1 MESILEYLALGVA
14 NYPDRCVFNF
24 LDCSQEPFGMQK
36 ISMKQLYDK
45 SCDMAWTLKKK
56 GAKKGDRAIIFSMQ
70 DAGTIYAI
78 LGCMMEGVVFTVIP
92 PPIDEAKLSRFISAL
107 NSCKPKFLISNYTLE
122 QESKRN
128 ITKTLLKKAF
138 LRVITLKRIYTDKLA
153 KHEKYT
159 PIRTYH
165 KDDLVYLQ
173 YTSGSTSEP
182 KGVMVTNG
190 NLMGCI
196 DSCREIIDFL
206 DGYNLVSWVPF
217 YHNIGL
223 IVTIF
228 IPLIVNTGTAYFIPT
243 LQFLQ
248 KPALWI
254 KTVSDF
260 KVNATVAPNSAY
272 EACTKLISKQD
283 AKQYDLSHVDLLVN
297 GSEFVYSQTIEK
309 FCDLFDIPQK
319 SFAAGY
325 GLSECVCVA
334 TISHFCYKYQKID
347 IDQYLAG
354 RFITTENT
362 PHKLVVSLGRPLN
375 NLKVLAV
382 KDNGS
387 LCAENE
393 IGEIYIQGN
402 NVCQG
407 YWKNPSETKRF
418 QATINGVEGFFYRTG
433 DMGLIFEGDLYLT
446 GRLTEMIIVNGKNIF
461 PNDVSLLIHQQC
473 PTLQK
478 DAISIFSIQTENR
491 EEPILCIESDECA
504 FASIVRD
511 INRTVAQSYNFSFSN
526 IVFVRKNTFPR
537 TDNRKIR
544 INAIKQFYEQNKL
557 EVLYSTKTAPNNDN
571 SMFDELTTPLSAK
584 ASIDEIKTCVRSV
597 FKKFV
602 APVEFDDTT
611 LFTDL
616 GTNSLTVVEMLSKL
630 ERQSGIEIDIRQITS
645 ALNVNDLSLHIQLS
659 LRGEKQTSLNLAAE
673 CILADDIRP
682 QQNYTLQPN
691 QCHNILLTGST
702 GFLGAYLIRSLIK
715 QTNGNITLYCHV
727 RAENQQS
734 AMERIIKNMQ
744 FFQCWEETFQ
754 TNIIA
759 IPGDLKKPHLG
770 IEDNLYAK
778 LCTTIDAIYHNGAVL
793 NFLFPYTQL
802 KRTNVVGTIECLRF
816 ACTGTPKYF
825 HYVSSYSV
833 YDNPSHFDKIGL
845 ESDPFLSSEGYFLG
859 YSETKWVAEKLV
871 TEAATRGLKTTLY
884 RPGEI
889 TASIKENIWK
899 LEDMISRT
907 IVGCIQMHAAPDID
921 ISLPLTPVDYVS
933 DAITHISRQ
942 TNAIGKCF
950 NLTNKTP
957 INFKT
962 ICQFTKNAGYTLDIL
977 PYDEWIQKLAACSFE
992 ENALSIL
999 SRLFIDKRKDGEGLT
1014 ERYGSKQAHI
1024 DTTNTDTLLENSEIK
1039 CLTIDEK
1046 AFHNYL
1052 TLFSKMGYI
1061 PTPLIPTPN
1070 PPTET
1075 PHEDTPKNKTNQPPS
1090 TKKPKKISSKASSKS
1105 ASSKVSSK
1113 SGSSKSKSGSSKASD
1128 KTGSENPP

>member
-1 MESILEYLALGVA
+1 MNSILEYLDLCVENDPA
-14 NYPDRCVFNF
+14 RCVFNF
-24 LDCSQEPFGMQK
+24 LDCSREPFGMQK
-36 ISMKQLYDK
+36 ISVKQLYDK
-45 SCDMAWTLKKK
+45 SRDMAGTLKKK

-78 LGCMMEGVVFTVIP
+78 FGCMMEGVIFTVIP

-107 NSCKPKFLISNYTLE
+107 NSCKPKFLISNYALE

-153 KHEKYT
+153 KHEHYT
-159 PIRTYH
+159 PHRNYH

-182 KGVMVTNG
+182 KGVMVTNE
-190 NLMGCI
+190 NLMSCI
-196 DSCREIIDFL
+196 DDCREIIDFT

-223 IVTIF
+223 MAAIF
-228 IPLIVNTGTAYFIPT
+228 IPLVVKTGTAYLIPT

-248 KPALWI
+248 KPTIWI
-254 KTVSDF
+254 KTLSDF

-283 AKQYDLSHVDLLVN
+283 AKQYDLSHVTLLIN

-309 FCDLFDIPQK
+309 FCDLFDIQQK

-334 TISHFCYKYQKID
+334 TLSPLCYKCQKID
-347 IDQYLAG
+347 VDQYLAG
-354 RFITTENT
+354 RFITTENKN
-362 PHKLVVSLGRPLN
+362 HKLVVSLGQPLN
-375 NLKVLAV
+375 NLKVLTV

-418 QATINGVEGFFYRTG
+418 QATINGVEGYFYRTG

-461 PNDVSLLIHQQC
+461 PSDVSLLLQQQC

-478 DAISIFSIQTENR
+478 DTISIFSIQTENK
-491 EEPILCIESDECA
+491 EEPILCLESDECA
-504 FASIVRD
+504 FAPLVRD

-537 TDNRKIR
+537 TDNRKIK
-544 INAIKQFYEQNKL
+544 IKAIKQLYEQNKL
-557 EVLYSTKTAPNNDN
+557 DVLYSTKNSPINDATN
-571 SMFDELTTPLSAK
+571 ISDELTITLSAK
-584 ASIDEIKTCVRSV
+584 ASIDEIKACVRSV

-602 APVEFDDTT
+602 APIEFDDTT

-659 LRGEKQTSLNLAAE
+659 LRGEKHNSLNLDAE
-673 CILADDIRP
+673 CILPDDIWP
-682 QQNYTLQPN
+682 QQNYTIQPD
-691 QCHNILLTGST
+691 QCHNIFLTGST

-715 QTNGNITLYCHV
+715 QTNGNITLFCHV
-727 RAENQQS
+727 RAENQQN

-744 FFQCWEETFQ
+744 FFQCWEENFQ
-754 TNIIA
+754 TKIIA
-759 IPGDLKKPHLG
+759 VPGDLKKPHLG
-770 IEDNLYAK
+770 IEDKLYTNL
-778 LCTTIDAIYHNGAVL
+778 CNTIDAIYHNGAIL
-793 NFLFPYTQL
+793 NFLFPYNQL
-802 KRTNVVGTIECLRF
+802 KQTNVNGTIECLRF

-833 YDNPSHFDKIGL
+833 YDNPSHFNKIGL
-845 ESDPFLSSEGYFLG
+845 ESDPLLSSEGYFLG

-871 TEAATRGLKTTLY
+871 AEATTRGLKTTLY

-889 TASIKENIWK
+889 TASLKENIWK

-921 ISLPLTPVDYVS
+921 IRLPLTPVDYVS
-933 DAITHISRQ
+933 DAIIHISRQ
-942 TNAIGKCF
+942 TNAVGKCF
-950 NLTNKTP
+950 NLTNRTP
-957 INFKT
+957 LNFKT
-962 ICQFTKNAGYTLDIL
+962 ICQFTKNAGYPIDIL
-977 PYDEWIQKLAACSFE
+977 PYDEWTQKLAACSFE

-1014 ERYGSKQAHI
+1014 ERYGSKQAPI
-1024 DTTNTDTLLENSEIK
+1024 DTTNTDSLLEGSKIQ

-1046 AFHNYL
+1046 TFHNYL
-1052 TLFSKMGYI
+1052 TLFSKMGH
-1061 PTPLIPTPN
+1061 IPTPN
-1070 PPTET
+1070 PPTEI
-1075 PHEDTPKNKTNQPPS
+1075 PNKDTTKNKTNPTPS
-1090 TKKPKKISSKASSKS
+1090 TKKPTKSSTKS
-1105 ASSKVSSK
+1105 ASTKSSTKSVSEK
-1113 SGSSKSKSGSSKASD
+1113 SPKK
-1128 KTGSENPP
+1128 PH